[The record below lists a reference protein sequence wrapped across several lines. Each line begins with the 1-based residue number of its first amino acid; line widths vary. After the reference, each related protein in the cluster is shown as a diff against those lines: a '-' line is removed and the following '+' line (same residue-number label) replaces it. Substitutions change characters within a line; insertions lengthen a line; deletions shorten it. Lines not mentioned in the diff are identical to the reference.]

1 MLSAA
6 EAGQLDRFALAA
18 HGAAASAAGRRPVDA
33 RGYSVEF
40 HDFRH
45 YQPGDDPRAIDWTID
60 ARLRQLVVRLYRAE
74 GHVPLHLLVDT
85 SASMGIGAPAKLTTA
100 TRVAAALGYV
110 AAKQKDPMALA
121 TFASSIE
128 MRAPLAAGRPQLL
141 RVLETLAALQPRG
154 RSAFD
159 RALTDYATIA
169 RGPGLGVVIS
179 DFLSPSA
186 TFDGLRLLAHRGLS
200 LVAVHV
206 LADEELQ
213 PDLDGDVELV
223 DAEGTAPPLVVGPA
237 DVEAYLAR
245 LERSS
250 RDLRTFC
257 AQHRAGY
264 VLVRASSGFEH
275 LVAGCVTGGIITLRA

>member
-6 EAGQLDRFALAA
+6 EASQLDRFALAA
-18 HGAAASAAGRRPVDA
+18 HGAAASAAGRRPVNA

-45 YQPGDDPRAIDWTID
+45 YQPGDDPRAIDWSID

-85 SASMGIGAPAKLTTA
+85 SASMAIGTPAKLTAA
-100 TRVAAALGYV
+100 TRVAAALAYV

-121 TFASSIE
+121 TFASAVDV
-128 MRAPLAAGRPQLL
+128 RAPLASGRPQLL
-141 RVLETLAALQPRG
+141 RVLDALAVLQPRG
-154 RSAFD
+154 RSSFD
-159 RALTDYATIA
+159 RALTDYATVA
-169 RGPGLGVVIS
+169 RGPGLAVVLS
-179 DFLSPSA
+179 DFLAPGA
-186 TFDGLRLLAHRGLS
+186 TLDGLRLLAHRGLS
-200 LVAVHV
+200 LVVVHV
-206 LADEELQ
+206 LSDDELQ
-213 PDLDGDVELV
+213 PDLDADVELV
-223 DAEGTAPPLVVGPA
+223 DAEGVTPSRVVGPA

-245 LERSS
+245 LQRSTLE
-250 RDLRTFC
+250 LRTFC

-264 VLVRASSGFEH
+264 VLVRASSGFEQ